1 MALLIPSDF
10 TDIGDLANHCD
21 IRKLNIA
28 INEASE
34 FDMDNL
40 FCDFWQEVVDNWD
53 SVEVN
58 WVNLI
63 DGGEYTGC
71 GDKIKK
77 HKGLK
82 DVLKYYSYARY
93 LILNNFNDTPSGA
106 VSKTNNFS
114 IPIPLKDLE
123 AMSDKYRNMAIATF
137 EKTQSYLC
145 VERAE
150 FPNFNDYDCAP
161 CGCGGNCGTKT
172 TNTKG
177 YGITS
182 KVVTKKL

>member
-1 MALLIPSDF
+1 MALLLPSDF
-10 TDIGDLANHCD
+10 NDIGDVANHCD
-21 IRKLNIA
+21 IKKLNIA

-34 FDMDNL
+34 FDMDDL
-40 FCDFWQEVVDNWD
+40 FCDFWEEVVANWD
-53 SVEVN
+53 SVDVN

-63 DGGEYTGC
+63 NGGTYEGC
-71 GDKIKK
+71 NGTRK

-93 LILNNFNDTPSGA
+93 IILNGFNDTPSGG
-106 VSKTNNFS
+106 VTKTNSFS

-123 AMSDKYRNMAIATF
+123 AMSDKYRNMAKATF

-145 VERAE
+145 VSRTN

-161 CGCGGNCGTKT
+161 CGCGGGCGTKN

-182 KVVTKKL
+182 RVVTKKI